1 MENGKPPK
9 HDYVRHGCSLVCKT
23 GLGQKPIGKTRG
35 PLMANTI
42 GLNSELSFI
51 SLRHFICAPQL
62 THSDPHL
69 RCLRDVLGMP
79 WDVCF
84 FILIA
89 TSLGYYPQCDY

>member
-1 MENGKPPK
+1 MIIKLPNAKVVTFIYEQTI
-9 HDYVRHGCSLVCKT
+9 CKT

-79 WDVCF
+79 WDGF
-84 FILIA
+84 FL
-89 TSLGYYPQCDY
+89 S